1 PCPRARRA
9 YGIPRAGA
17 APRRRAGVTPD
28 LVCLGN
34 LIVDDLVFADGRT
47 RMGEPGGA
55 IAYVALGARLW
66 NVGVGVVGPL
76 GSDYPRDSLEGLHAR
91 GVDISGLRPLPG
103 PGLRTWLLHEPC
115 GRRVIHR
122 LDSADHFEAS
132 PRPDDVPA
140 AWRAA
145 RAIHLAPMP
154 LARQRELV
162 ASLAPTA
169 GMLSLDPHETVSVSN
184 ADAWREV
191 VRHVDVFIPNDEE
204 LAGAREAPEQT
215 LRAWRAALGDPGRL
229 KFVLLKQ
236 GARGGLALDART
248 GATTRWRPRAERVVD
263 ATGAG
268 DAFAGGWLAAWLE
281 QQDLQAALEQGV
293 VSASFVLED
302 WGLAALSA
310 ATPAA
315 ARLRRQAWF
324 GRVASG

>member
-1 PCPRARRA
+1 M
-9 YGIPRAGA
+9 
-17 APRRRAGVTPD
+17 TPD

-66 NVGVGVVGPL
+66 NVPVGVVGPL
-76 GSDYPRDSLEGLHAR
+76 GSDYPRDCLASLRER
-91 GVDISGLRPLPG
+91 GVDTSGLRPVPG
-103 PGLRTWLLHEPC
+103 PGLRTWLLHEPA

-122 LDSADHFEAS
+122 LDSSTHFEAS
-132 PRPDDVPA
+132 PEADDVPA

-145 RAIHLAPMP
+145 RAIHVAPMP
-154 LARQRELV
+154 LARQCELV
-162 ASLAPTA
+162 AALGPTA
-169 GMLSLDPHETVSVSN
+169 GMLSLDPHEPVSPAN
-184 ADAWREV
+184 ADEWRGL
-191 VRHVDVFIPNDEE
+191 VRGVDVFIPNDEE
-204 LAGAREAPEQT
+204 LTGAREAPEQT

-236 GARGGLALDART
+236 GARGGLALDTRT
-248 GATTRWRPRAERVVD
+248 GATTPWRARAERVVD

-281 QQDLQAALEQGV
+281 RQDLQAALEQGV

-302 WGLAALSA
+302 WGLAALIA
-310 ATPAA
+310 TTPAA
-315 ARLRRQAWF
+315 ARLRQQAWF
-324 GRVASG
+324 GRVSAG